1 MKTKTLSTL
10 QKELGIKNVFALPKI
25 EKVVINAGLSR
36 AVKDEKF
43 LELVLRDLAL
53 IGGQKPKTTIAKKSI
68 ANFKT
73 RQGMVIGAM
82 VTLRG
87 QRMRDFINRLINSAL
102 PRTRDFR
109 GISDKSLDKRG
120 NLTIGIKEHIVF
132 PEIRGEE
139 MKNIFGF
146 EITVVVKAKN
156 KEETLALYKFLG
168 FPMKLKDKNEK
179 LKIKE

>member
-1 MKTKTLSTL
+1 MKTVSLEQHKNKLMEMLS
-10 QKELGIKNVFALPKI
+10 KELSIKNVFALPNI
-25 EKVVINAGLSR
+25 EKVVINVGLGR
-36 AVKDEKF
+36 IIKDEKF
-43 LELVLRDLAL
+43 LGLVLRDLAL
-53 IGGQKPKTTIAKKSI
+53 ISGQKPKTTLAKKSI

-87 QRMRDFINRLINSAL
+87 QRMHDFTRRLINSAL

-109 GISDKSLDKRG
+109 GISDKSLDKKG

-132 PEIRGEE
+132 PEVSGEE

-146 EITVVVKAKN
+146 ELTFVVKAKHQ
-156 KEETLALYKFLG
+156 EEELALYKAMG
-168 FPMKLKDKNEK
+168 FP
-179 LKIKE
+179 IK

>member
-1 MKTKTLSTL
+1 MIKKSESVLQKL
-10 QKELGIKNVFALPKI
+10 QKELGIKNIFALPKI
-25 EKVVINAGLSR
+25 VKVVINVGLGRS
-36 AVKDEKF
+36 VKDEKF
-43 LELVLRDLAL
+43 LALVLRDLAL
-53 IGGQKPKTTIAKKSI
+53 ISGQKPRTTSAKKSI

-87 QRMRDFINRLINSAL
+87 QRMNDFINRLIHTAL

-109 GISDKSLDKRG
+109 GLSDTSLDPKG

-132 PEIRGEE
+132 PEVSGEE

-146 EITVVVKAKN
+146 EVTVVVKAKN
-156 KEETLALYKFLG
+156 KEEALVLYKTLG
-168 FPMKLKDKNEK
+168 FP
-179 LKIKE
+179 IK

>member
-1 MKTKTLSTL
+1 MDKKLIQIL
-10 QKELGIKNVFALPKI
+10 QKELGVKNIFALPKI
-25 EKVVINAGLSR
+25 VKVVINVGLGK
-36 AVKDEKF
+36 VIKDEKF

-53 IGGQKPKTTIAKKSI
+53 ISGQKPKTTLAKKSI

-73 RQGMVIGAM
+73 RQGMIIGAM

-87 QRMRDFINRLINSAL
+87 QRMYDFLNRLIHTAL

-109 GISDKSLDKRG
+109 GLNNTSLDKKG

-132 PEIRGEE
+132 PEVSGEE
-139 MKNIFGF
+139 MRNIFGF

-156 KEETLALYKFLG
+156 KEEALVLYKSLG
-168 FPMKLKDKNEK
+168 FP
-179 LKIKE
+179 IKE